1 MELVVVLLLG
11 VWLLFSGIFYIIF
24 SKDEEGERK

>member
-11 VWLLFSGIFYIIF
+11 IWLAFAGIAYTLMV
-24 SKDEEGERK
+24 KGKGKNK